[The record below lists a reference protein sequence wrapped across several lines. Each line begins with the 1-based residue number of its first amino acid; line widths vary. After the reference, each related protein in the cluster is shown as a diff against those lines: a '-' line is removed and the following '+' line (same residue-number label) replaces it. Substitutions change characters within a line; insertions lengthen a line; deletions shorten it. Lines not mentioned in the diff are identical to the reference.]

1 MLDVARMAGVSAM
14 TVSRALRHDAPIS
27 QESRDRVLKVVAE
40 LHYTP
45 DQTAKM
51 FATKRSGFIAALI
64 PSINNSNF
72 ADTAR
77 GITDSL
83 EGTGL
88 QLLLGYTDYSLQR
101 ERDLVAAFLRKR
113 PEGIIL
119 TGGEHSEETRKLLQ
133 REDIPIV
140 ETWDLPIKP
149 LDQVVGFSNAEAAS
163 VMVQYLANKGYKNIS
178 FIGGSSL
185 QDARGT
191 DRRIGYA
198 RTIKELGF
206 TPGRVITFG
215 DPQHSMEQGAR
226 AMETILESKYEVDA
240 VMCVSDLSAFGALM
254 ECRRRGISVPDQIAI
269 AGFGDFE
276 VSRYCYPSITT
287 IGLDCYQIGKSAGE
301 LLLST
306 LNMRRRG
313 EPISHETRLVDYR
326 VISRE
331 TT

>member
-1 MLDVARMAGVSAM
+1 MLDVARVAGVSAM
-14 TVSRALRHDAPIS
+14 TVSRALRPDAPIS

-40 LHYTP
+40 LQYTP
-45 DQTAKM
+45 DHTAKI

-83 EGTGL
+83 EGSGL
-88 QLLLGYTDYSLQR
+88 QLLLGYTDYSVQR
-101 ERDLVAAFLRKR
+101 EKDLVSAFLRKR
-113 PEGIIL
+113 PEGVIL

-140 ETWDLPIKP
+140 ETWDLPTKP
-149 LDQVVGFSNAEAAS
+149 LDQVVGFSNVDAAS
-163 VMVQYLANKGYKNIS
+163 AMVVYLAKKGYKNIS
-178 FIGGSSL
+178 FIGGSTL

-198 RTIKELGF
+198 RTVKELGLP
-206 TPGRVITFG
+206 PGRVVTFG

-226 AMETILESKYEVDA
+226 AMAMILESKFEVDA

-254 ECRRRGISVPDQIAI
+254 ECRRRGVLVPGQIAI

-287 IGLDCYQIGKSAGE
+287 LGLDCYQMGVSSGE

-306 LNMRRRG
+306 LQMRRRG
-313 EPISHETRLVDYR
+313 EPVSRETRLIDYQ

-331 TT
+331 TA